1 MMALDYSWLCT
12 YVRAEFCL
20 LHSLCQPGT
29 ENYLVRNKFSVAEA
43 IAWKC
48 PGKFVTRPSAQAD
61 ILRSRRE
68 KSVAVA
74 WRSRTKLGLV
84 TGYAQ
89 DYSYALTPEI
99 YLEPYVYCS
108 TSHRPIRDT
117 YAQFKSGLRRQVA
130 VKPAAVRD
138 PPPRCMPQ

>member
-1 MMALDYSWLCT
+1 M
-12 YVRAEFCL
+12 
-20 LHSLCQPGT
+20 
-29 ENYLVRNKFSVAEA
+29 RNKFSVAEA

-48 PGKFVTRPSAQAD
+48 PGKFVTRPGAQAD

-108 TSHRPIRDT
+108 TSRRPIRET
-117 YAQFKSGLRRQVA
+117 KKAITILFIFATENARIIVIIQKANANLIAFLA
-130 VKPAAVRD
+130 
-138 PPPRCMPQ
+138 